1 MSNPTTALPPSSPPS
16 LPPRLFWR
24 RLCAFL
30 AGLTLASALCFA
42 LLVALPLPAW
52 VHPGS
57 LPFAPVKTM
66 CTKATIAAPGLAPQ
80 RIAASGSCTTLSFG
94 APDLHSA
101 FLIVDAVQTENTSS
115 RKSVSYFLDPTTGR
129 FQPRLQPQTFL
140 GLVLLALISGLL
152 HRKGRASP
160 GKWLLGLRVTGL
172 CVTGL
177 RVTGPVTGPAG
188 LRREALRLAPLLIAA
203 LLALPATLVAPET
216 LFALMDRPRAATL
229 GTIATLALTSL
240 ALVWFWY
247 DFFPRRWKG
256 ALRHD
261 RLCAT
266 GVLRA
271 RKA

>member
-1 MSNPTTALPPSSPPS
+1 MSSPTTALPPPSPPP

-24 RLCAFL
+24 RIFAFL
-30 AGLTLASALCFA
+30 VDLTLASALSFA

-66 CTKATIAAPGLAPQ
+66 CTKATIAASGLAPQ
-80 RIAASGSCTTLSFG
+80 RIAASGFCTALSVG

-101 FLIVDAVQTENTSS
+101 FLIFDAVQTENTSS
-115 RKSVSYFLDPTTGR
+115 RKSVSYFIDPTTGR
-129 FQPRLQPQTFL
+129 FQPTLQPQTFL
-140 GLVLLALISGLL
+140 CLVLLALISGHL

-172 CVTGL
+172 
-177 RVTGPVTGPAG
+177 RVAGPAG
-188 LRREALRLAPLLIAA
+188 LRRETLRLAPLLIAA
-203 LLALPATLVAPET
+203 VLALPATILAPET
-216 LFALMDRPRAATL
+216 LFALMDRPLAATL
-229 GTIATLALTSL
+229 GMIATLALTGL

-247 DFFPRRWKG
+247 DFFPLRWKG

-266 GVLRA
+266 AVIRA